1 METLLGLFALVF
13 AVFMLGGLIV
23 AWYSFLKLRSADAK
37 IKELTIAV
45 LHLKSLV
52 KKLSETNTLHATSV
66 KSSQESV
73 VEQSAESSTQAAD
86 DSQPQTPHVD
96 SISNVSVAL
105 ATHQEQAET
114 SLNEKPRP
122 KPKALETVSLAQRLE
137 QFLANNGL
145 LWIGA
150 GILALGG
157 IFLAKYSIESG
168 LISITLRLILGGV
181 FALALVILA
190 EYLYRKHGASN
201 HVTNTSAALASGGI
215 ITGFALV
222 LATFSYYHFISPV
235 VAFAALAAIS
245 LIATALALRF
255 GPLLAVIGIIGAYT
269 VPALV
274 NTGSNNV
281 FALLMYV
288 NFVSIAAIWVANKVK
303 REWLWWQSFVGHFVW
318 LTISV
323 AIAHKSDIWVIAAT
337 MAIAF
342 YLYVLS
348 SVLGWRL
355 TNKNLTPLAIKV
367 LLMPRK
373 EQLALVLNILL
384 LVLFYSLHGFSSSLL
399 IVSVLLSAL
408 CMYLPLRHSAFDS
421 WPFVSL
427 IFSCFAIVSYPIV
440 HQLDDPMLVF
450 SSVFLYAQLVGVAYF
465 VYSIVMQKLFIKRA
479 SFSLLLGIAP
489 LLVFAVSYIVTP
501 QTVETTL
508 YPLWTVY
515 LMVMAG
521 YALWQITKAHHALA
535 TITFWLTANSFLALV
550 FTMWLNAST
559 LSLAICAQLVL
570 IAYGQQR
577 FKVELP
583 LWLSKIALSLV
594 LMRITL
600 APWTQQ
606 YSNELVFGVHWSL
619 VVLPMM
625 FAMVFYAYRLHSNS
639 ELKKW
644 YEGAL
649 LHLIALFVTTETS
662 YVLVGHYPDFSNL
675 NFAELCVLSMNWL
688 ILAVVYWWRFKISSR
703 SLYLYAG
710 CALAAASG
718 LCHLTLNTQYNPFL
732 EAILIGDIFLF
743 NWLLVMWAV
752 PAVIIALV
760 YYFDIVPKQF
770 KLNKNKVLLP
780 IASGFSFLFI
790 NGVVRSYFQTEQIR
804 LSLPTSQAEIYSY
817 SVVWLII
824 AAGFNLFGQRIAKSV
839 VYQAGFAIL
848 LVVILK
854 AFLFDMAHLD
864 GLYRAISFIGL
875 GLSLVALGWLFT
887 RFKLVSEEAPK

>member
-23 AWYSFLKLRSADAK
+23 AWYSFVKIRSADAK
-37 IKELTIAV
+37 IKELTLAV

-52 KKLSETNTLHATSV
+52 KKLSETNTLRATSEE
-66 KSSQESV
+66 SAQESV
-73 VEQSAESSTQAAD
+73 VEQSAESDTQAAD
-86 DSQPQTPHVD
+86 NSQPPQVD
-96 SISNVSVAL
+96 STGNVSVAL
-105 ATHQEQAET
+105 ATHQQQAKT
-114 SLNEKPRP
+114 SLNEKP
-122 KPKALETVSLAQRLE
+122 KPKSKPIETVSLAQRLE

-323 AIAHKSDIWVIAAT
+323 AIADKSDIWVIAAT

-384 LVLFYSLHGFSSSLL
+384 LVLFSILHGFSNSLV

-427 IFSCFAIVSYPIV
+427 IFSCFIIVIYPV
-440 HQLDDPMLVF
+440 GHQLDDPMLIF

-465 VYSIVMQKLFIKRA
+465 VYSVVMQKQFIQRA

-489 LLVFAVSYIVTP
+489 LLVFAVSYILAP
-501 QTVETTL
+501 YTVETTL

-521 YALWQITKAHHALA
+521 YALWQINKAHHALA
-535 TITFWLTANSFLALV
+535 TITFWITANSFLALV
-550 FTMWLNAST
+550 FTMWLNTST

-570 IAYGQQR
+570 IAYGQLR

-594 LMRITL
+594 LMRTTIDSLTHR
-600 APWTQQ
+600 
-606 YSNELVFGVHWSL
+606 ELVFGVHWTL
-619 VVLPMM
+619 VILPVMVV
-625 FAMVFYAYRLHSNS
+625 MVFSAYRLHTNLA
-639 ELKKW
+639 LKKW

-649 LHLIALFVTTETS
+649 LHLIALFVTAETS
-662 YVLVGHYPDFSNL
+662 YFLVGHEPDFSNL

-710 CALAAASG
+710 CALAAVSG

-760 YYFDIVPKQF
+760 YYFDIVPKQLN
-770 KLNKNKVLLP
+770 LNKNKVLLP
-780 IASGFSFLFI
+780 MVAGFSFLFI

-824 AAGFNLFGQRIAKSV
+824 AAGFILFGQRIAKSV

-887 RFKLVSEEAPK
+887 RFKLVSEEAPQ